1 MPIIPHSCLA
11 GLACLAALVG
21 SAPAAD
27 PKPAGDNPQARQLLD
42 DVIKAYQVLPAY
54 ADRGGFTLAMTL
66 DGKAH
71 KQTLPLN
78 LSLARPNK
86 LNLDTKLVRLVSD
99 GTTLT
104 TAVAPSKN
112 YTKVPAPRTI

>member
-1 MPIIPHSCLA
+1 MPMISRSCLA
-11 GLACLAALVG
+11 GLACLVALVG

-27 PKPAGDNPQARQLLD
+27 PKPAEDDPQARQLLD
-42 DVIKAYQVLPAY
+42 DVIKAYKALPAY
-54 ADRGGFTLAMTL
+54 ADRGEFTLATTL

-71 KQTLPLN
+71 KQRLPLN
-78 LSLARPNK
+78 LSWVRPNK
-86 LNLDTKLVRLVSD
+86 VNLDTELVRLVSD

-104 TAVAPSKN
+104 TAVAPSKK